1 MSAAPDIA
9 DSNNKGIALLIAV
22 LALLLAFS
30 EIGGK
35 QAENDSLSKNI
46 EASNLWSFFQAK
58 TIRRADAMVAA
69 ESLTATM
76 AAVTDP
82 TAKAVMQKQ
91 VEAWRANAQ
100 RLETEPET
108 NEGRRELMARAKAA
122 EAERD
127 LSKARNE
134 KFEIASGIL
143 QIGIVVAS
151 AAIITGVTLLAFAG
165 GAAGIA
171 GVGLMALA
179 QFAPTALF

>member
-1 MSAAPDIA
+1 
-9 DSNNKGIALLIAV
+9 
-22 LALLLAFS
+22 
-30 EIGGK
+30 
-35 QAENDSLSKNI
+35 
-46 EASNLWSFFQAK
+46 
-58 TIRRADAMVAA
+58 
-69 ESLTATM
+69 M

-82 TAKAVMQKQ
+82 AAKAVMLKQ

-171 GVGLMALA
+171 GLGLMALA
-179 QFAPTALF
+179 QFVPTALF